1 MQEAAIGPAL
11 KLNFDLRKD
20 VRGKFL
26 AKERDVAVAGKHQSS
41 E

>member
-11 KLNFDLRKD
+11 KINFDLRKD
-20 VRGKFL
+20 VRANLWPKT
-26 AKERDVAVAGKHQSS
+26 RPAVTGEHKSG